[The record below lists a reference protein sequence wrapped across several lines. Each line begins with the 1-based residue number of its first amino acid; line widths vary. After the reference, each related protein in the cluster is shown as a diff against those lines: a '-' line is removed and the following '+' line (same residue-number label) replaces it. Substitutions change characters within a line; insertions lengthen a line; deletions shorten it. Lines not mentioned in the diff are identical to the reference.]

1 MAASDLPAFND
12 PGARSY
18 LLARRQALL
27 IELGAIEDLLGLH
40 RSVEPKHR
48 RQRGGA
54 DTEPGYLTDAA
65 TCRK

>member
-12 PGARSY
+12 PGARNY

-27 IELGAIEDLLGLH
+27 IELGAIEDLLGLR

-48 RQRGGA
+48 KADRAEHGA
-54 DTEPGYLTDAA
+54 PSAVTAQT
-65 TCRK
+65 T

>member
-48 RQRGGA
+48 RQGGGA
-54 DTEPGYLTDAA
+54 DT
-65 TCRK
+65 